1 MRMPTIVLGLAKGD
15 SPSHL
20 IIGRLG
26 ATLLAFA
33 TAPVVA
39 HAIGP
44 TGRGETAAAIALFN
58 LVPIFLGLGVP
69 LEVRRQAALGT
80 GPAALR
86 SARVFNILALAL
98 SVPLAAVAY
107 LTLFAAF
114 DGSTRWAASTGVALA
129 PLMMNW
135 TCDLSLLIAAGRFRG
150 VMALQLVQP
159 GMYLVFVMLLLS
171 LGQLN
176 TSTVLVANIG
186 GTSAAFILG
195 SSLTRIPM
203 RGARVPLPKTLRG
216 GARFAGSSM
225 AEAASSRLDQVLAL
239 PLIGAAQ
246 AGLYAVAVTI
256 ATIPMAVGQAL
267 GATYFRR
274 IARSEP
280 AQLASV
286 REEAVRV
293 SLSAGL
299 VSFPMT
305 VVASWIGVP
314 LLFGEAFEPAVPV
327 AWIVAGGTT
336 FGIVAFVASMCLAA
350 AGRGYTMTVAQ
361 LTALALGTG
370 LLFIVGPAFG
380 AQGAAAASATASLA
394 LSLFLVAALRIRPV
408 RGLPSLRDFQ
418 LLAQRL
424 MRSDK

>member
-1 MRMPTIVLGLAKGD
+1 
-15 SPSHL
+15 
-20 IIGRLG
+20 
-26 ATLLAFA
+26 
-33 TAPVVA
+33 
-39 HAIGP
+39 
-44 TGRGETAAAIALFN
+44 
-58 LVPIFLGLGVP
+58 
-69 LEVRRQAALGT
+69 
-80 GPAALR
+80 
-86 SARVFNILALAL
+86 
-98 SVPLAAVAY
+98 
-107 LTLFAAF
+107 
-114 DGSTRWAASTGVALA
+114 
-129 PLMMNW
+129 
-135 TCDLSLLIAAGRFRG
+135 
-150 VMALQLVQP
+150 
-159 GMYLVFVMLLLS
+159 
-171 LGQLN
+171 
-176 TSTVLVANIG
+176 
-186 GTSAAFILG
+186 
-195 SSLTRIPM
+195 
-203 RGARVPLPKTLRG
+203 
-216 GARFAGSSM
+216 M